1 MTAGIAEDDEFLS
14 ILDRLTERER
24 QPNIVLAAVNHLGGI
39 APDYET
45 FRSFFFAHLDDVL
58 GLIRSRRTQT
68 NEIGRCATLLPALGL
83 LPQPLALIE
92 VGASAG
98 LNLLL
103 DRYTY
108 DYGEGRVLGQG
119 SSVVIPCELRNDV
132 PLPRVVPEIVW
143 RRGIDIEP
151 IDITDDEAVRWLQS
165 CVFFDHTDRLDR
177 LLAAIELGRAD
188 PPTVL
193 QGDLVEEIAGV
204 VAEAPRDATI
214 VVFHSAVL
222 AYLEPERRE
231 RFAALM
237 GELPVVWLSNE
248 GPSVVRSVKDA
259 LDRPLP
265 REICFLLGRDGTEAL
280 AFTHHH
286 GRWIEWLG

>member
-1 MTAGIAEDDEFLS
+1 LAAGIADDDEFLS
-14 ILDRLTERER
+14 ILDGLTEREQ
-24 QPNIVLAAVNHLGGI
+24 QPNLVLAAVNHLGGI
-39 APDYET
+39 APDYGS
-45 FRSFFFAHLDDVL
+45 FRSFFFEHMDDVL

-103 DRYTY
+103 DRYAY
-108 DYGEGRVLGQG
+108 DYGNGRTLGT
-119 SSVVIPCELRNDV
+119 SSVVIPCALRNEV
-132 PLPRVVPEIVW
+132 PVPTKIPEIVW
-143 RRGIDIEP
+143 RRGIDLEP
-151 IDITDDEAVRWLQS
+151 VDVCDDEAVRWLQS
-165 CVFFDHTDRLDR
+165 CVFFDHADRLER
-177 LLAAIELGRAD
+177 LQRAIELGRAD
-188 PPTVL
+188 PPIVM

-204 VAEAPRDATI
+204 VAEAPPDATI

-237 GELPVVWLSNE
+237 DELPVVWLSNE
-248 GPSVVRSVKDA
+248 NPSVVRSVKDA
-259 LDRPLP
+259 LDRRLP
-265 REICFLLGRDGTEAL
+265 ADLCFLLGRNGREPI
-280 AFTHHH
+280 AFTHPH
-286 GRWIEWLG
+286 GRWMEWLG